1 MDLFKV
7 LFMNETERDI
17 RLEILNSLLTTPHR
31 ELDKIAKLHSAF
43 IDLDPIFYGHLAVWY
58 QDKGDVRDHKEVFLA
73 NLLCSAMDFH
83 REAGVILLQQFP
95 PYQVARIIDFMKV
108 HLKKV
113 PRSARTAVMN
123 YLYEREKK
131 PEFFD
136 RGVLR
141 GRSAM
146 KHLYATLRI
155 KPGER
160 AERILFK
167 NDPPEDSVLFA
178 LKLLAKSDSPE
189 QQAEII
195 EKHQIPA
202 MVAVGAIKKMT
213 PPVVRALVASMTPQ
227 EVINSLNSLKERG
240 ALEDAATKQLID
252 AKLEAAAGSK
262 RVSAF
267 KALKAAE
274 IAVVDE
280 ETSKKLEKVVNEQV
294 KRKGKITRPTAVLID
309 KSSSMTL
316 ALDIGKQI
324 AAMLSGVSEG
334 SLFVYVFDEFANKI
348 VADGKEL
355 SDWDRALQRV
365 FPGGASS
372 LGAPIEAMRLAD
384 EVVEQMIIVS
394 DGHENCKPGFVET
407 FKNYCQDLKVVPTL
421 VLVRVGEQ
429 DDMFEKHLS
438 KNSIESETYAFEGDY
453 YSLPNLIPMLS
464 RPTRLELIMEIIE
477 TELPERQSVPVAAR

>member
-1 MDLFKV
+1 M
-7 LFMNETERDI
+7 
-17 RLEILNSLLTTPHR
+17 
-31 ELDKIAKLHSAF
+31 
-43 IDLDPIFYGHLAVWY
+43 
-58 QDKGDVRDHKEVFLA
+58 
-73 NLLCSAMDFH
+73 
-83 REAGVILLQQFP
+83 
-95 PYQVARIIDFMKV
+95 
-108 HLKKV
+108 
-113 PRSARTAVMN
+113 
-123 YLYEREKK
+123 
-131 PEFFD
+131 
-136 RGVLR
+136 
-141 GRSAM
+141 
-146 KHLYATLRI
+146 
-155 KPGER
+155 
-160 AERILFK
+160 
-167 NDPPEDSVLFA
+167 
-178 LKLLAKSDSPE
+178 
-189 QQAEII
+189 
-195 EKHQIPA
+195 
-202 MVAVGAIKKMT
+202 
-213 PPVVRALVASMTPQ
+213 
-227 EVINSLNSLKERG
+227 
-240 ALEDAATKQLID
+240 
-252 AKLEAAAGSK
+252 
-262 RVSAF
+262 
-267 KALKAAE
+267 
-274 IAVVDE
+274 DE

-394 DGHENCKPGFVET
+394 DGHENCKPAFVET

>member
-58 QDKGDVRDHKEVFLA
+58 QDKGDVRDHKEVFVA

-252 AKLEAAAGSK
+252 AKLELQRGP
-262 RVSAF
+262 SAF
-267 KALKAAE
+267 QL
-274 IAVVDE
+274 
-280 ETSKKLEKVVNEQV
+280 L
-294 KRKGKITRPTAVLID
+294 RP
-309 KSSSMTL
+309 
-316 ALDIGKQI
+316 
-324 AAMLSGVSEG
+324 
-334 SLFVYVFDEFANKI
+334 
-348 VADGKEL
+348 
-355 SDWDRALQRV
+355 
-365 FPGGASS
+365 
-372 LGAPIEAMRLAD
+372 
-384 EVVEQMIIVS
+384 
-394 DGHENCKPGFVET
+394 
-407 FKNYCQDLKVVPTL
+407 
-421 VLVRVGEQ
+421 
-429 DDMFEKHLS
+429 
-438 KNSIESETYAFEGDY
+438 
-453 YSLPNLIPMLS
+453 
-464 RPTRLELIMEIIE
+464 
-477 TELPERQSVPVAAR
+477 